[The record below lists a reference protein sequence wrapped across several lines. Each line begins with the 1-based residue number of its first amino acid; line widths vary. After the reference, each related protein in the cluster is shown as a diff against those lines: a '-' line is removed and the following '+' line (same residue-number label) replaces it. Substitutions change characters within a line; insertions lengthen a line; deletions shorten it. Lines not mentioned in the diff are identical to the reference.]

1 MLGAGAGTA
10 HAEQSAVPSGSTLT
24 LVGVEAINTYSP
36 TNWTVDTAGKT
47 MVGTFFYG
55 TGTYR
60 YNLPA
65 VIPPGG
71 AQGSL
76 VMNIQATQLW
86 ATGFSLEGPA
96 DFSTPPAINEV
107 TSERG
112 LSFSHE
118 LKFTI
123 KPRAYSAGTKF
134 VEFIG
139 KAYYGEGPR
148 FTFRYAVKAKPKP
161 GTCRRVARST
171 AALSAAG
178 ASNAFCGVTLR
189 IDSPKGVASPWLE
202 VKQRVNFTAAATGM
216 DVEAP
221 LRLAILWRDPEAAP
235 KARGFKELHVG
246 CVIGRPTCVFWSSS
260 SFPRRSSSR
269 RCSCWTRT
277 SCTARTSSTFA
288 GCRSSRS

>member
-1 MLGAGAGTA
+1 MPKARLPLAVVLAAAVLGAGAGTA

-161 GTCRRVARST
+161 GICRRVARST

-178 ASNAFCGVTLR
+178 ASNGLLR
-189 IDSPKGVASPWLE
+189 GD
-202 VKQRVNFTAAATGM
+202 
-216 DVEAP
+216 AP
-221 LRLAILWRDPEAAP
+221 HRLAEGRRLAL
-235 KARGFKELHVG
+235 ARGQAARQLH
-246 CVIGRPTCVFWSSS
+246 GRRHGHG
-260 SFPRRSSSR
+260 RRGPAQAGHPL
-269 RCSCWTRT
+269 
-277 SCTARTSSTFA
+277 ARS
-288 GCRSSRS
+288 GGRSQRP